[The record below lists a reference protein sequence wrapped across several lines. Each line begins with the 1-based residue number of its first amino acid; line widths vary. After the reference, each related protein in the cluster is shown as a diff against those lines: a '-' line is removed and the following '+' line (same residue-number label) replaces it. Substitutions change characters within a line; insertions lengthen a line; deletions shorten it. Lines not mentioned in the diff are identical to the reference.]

1 MSEELDRLAS
11 VAVQV
16 ERAQQFRQA
25 HDAMQ
30 RQHSEMMQTLKQ
42 RQQDELVHFLGKMD
56 HAGMQLLQKLQA
68 LQLHKLA
75 TFNRVQE
82 FQLRW
87 DMKLQFT
94 IHAAKDAMEALTHK
108 KKEALQADLNL
119 QHATQEVNK
128 WLARVKYAQDHVKD
142 TRLEINEAEKRFAQ
156 TLKLFNESTQVA
168 QQTLLKEQIQR
179 AQQMLN
185 EARQANQEAI
195 DQVQQTTSAH
205 DEALQELNRSE
216 QLASEK
222 KKQVLQTQG
231 VVNNFMKIQYE
242 IQQRQ
247 KEHTIEHARLKQQ
260 VQNAVTNAHEA
271 MAYHQSR
278 LAAERAL
285 KRCTWESC
293 DYTCTSERG
302 IRDHMQNKHGVWAG
316 KHVAPKANDCP
327 FCKAPHQS
335 SVAMKRH
342 IEKEHGKAAAQLTY
356 DEEKKLKL
364 CPTCKNRRCRCMGA
378 GADKDSGD
386 DEE

>member
-1 MSEELDRLAS
+1 MSEELNRLAN

-16 ERAQQFRQA
+16 DRAQQFRQA
-25 HDAMQ
+25 LEAMQ

-42 RQQDELVHFLGKMD
+42 RQQDELVHFLGKLD
-56 HAGMQLLQKLQA
+56 HTGMQLLQKLQV
-68 LQLHKLA
+68 LQLNKLA

-87 DMKLQFT
+87 DMKWQFT
-94 IHAAKDAMEALTHK
+94 LQDAKDAMEALTQK
-108 KKEALQADLNL
+108 KEEALQADMNL

-156 TLKLFNESTQVA
+156 TVNLFNESTQVA
-168 QQTLLKEQIQR
+168 LQTLLKEQIQR

-185 EARQANQEAI
+185 QARQANQEAI
-195 DQVQQTTSAH
+195 DQVQQTTQAH
-205 DEALQELNRSE
+205 AEALQELNRSE

-222 KKQVLQTQG
+222 KTQVQHAQ
-231 VVNNFMKIQYE
+231 VAVDNFMKMQYE
-242 IQQRQ
+242 LQQRQ
-247 KEHTIEHARLKQQ
+247 KQQLIEHARLKQQ
-260 VQNAVTNAHEA
+260 VQNEVSNAHEA
-271 MAYHQSR
+271 MVYHKSR
-278 LAAERAL
+278 LAAEQAL

-302 IRDHMQNKHGVWAG
+302 IRDHMQNKHGIWAG

-342 IEKEHGKAAAQLTY
+342 IEKEHGKAAAKLTY
-356 DEEKKLKL
+356 EEEKKLKL

-378 GADKDSGD
+378 GADKDSDD
-386 DEE
+386 DE